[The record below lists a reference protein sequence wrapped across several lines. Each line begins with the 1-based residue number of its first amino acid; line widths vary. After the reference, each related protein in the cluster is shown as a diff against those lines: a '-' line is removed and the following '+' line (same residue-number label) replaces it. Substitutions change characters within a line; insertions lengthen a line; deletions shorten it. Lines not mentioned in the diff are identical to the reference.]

1 VILEANRR
9 RKILVSV
16 DCVAFGGYLECGEA
30 RVVISSLGFAMP
42 IYEYKCNKC
51 GVFEAMQG
59 IKEPPLK
66 KCPTCKSKVERQ
78 MSRGSFILKGSGWYA
93 TDYAKKSTPSTDSD
107 STSTTEKPATNGT
120 TASTDSSSKPASD
133 SKPAAESKSSSSEP
147 KPSKSKSSSEKSL
160 SAKAAD

>member
-1 VILEANRR
+1 
-9 RKILVSV
+9 
-16 DCVAFGGYLECGEA
+16 
-30 RVVISSLGFAMP
+30 MP

-59 IKEPPLK
+59 IKEPALR

-93 TDYAKKSTPSTDSD
+93 TDYAKKSTPSSDSD

-120 TASTDSSSKPASD
+120 TATSSDSSSKPASD
-133 SKPAAESKSSSSEP
+133 SKPAAESKSSSSDP
-147 KPSKSKSSSEKSL
+147 KPSKSKSSSEKSV
-160 SAKAAD
+160 SAKSAD

>member
-1 VILEANRR
+1 
-9 RKILVSV
+9 
-16 DCVAFGGYLECGEA
+16 
-30 RVVISSLGFAMP
+30 MP

-59 IKEPPLK
+59 IKEAPLK

-93 TDYAKKSTPSTDSD
+93 TDYAKKSTPTTDTD
-107 STSTTEKPATNGT
+107 STSSTEKPATNGT
-120 TASTDSSSKPASD
+120 TASSSDSASKPATD
-133 SKPAAESKSSSSEP
+133 SKPATESKSSSPEP
-147 KPSKSKSSSEKSL
+147 KPSKSKSSSEKSV

>member
-1 VILEANRR
+1 
-9 RKILVSV
+9 
-16 DCVAFGGYLECGEA
+16 
-30 RVVISSLGFAMP
+30 MP

-59 IKEPPLK
+59 IKEAPLK

-107 STSTTEKPATNGT
+107 SASTTEKPATNGA
-120 TASTDSSSKPASD
+120 TASSSDSSSKPATD
-133 SKPAAESKSSSSEP
+133 SKPATESKSSSTE
-147 KPSKSKSSSEKSL
+147 SKTSSRSKSSSEKSV

>member
-1 VILEANRR
+1 
-9 RKILVSV
+9 
-16 DCVAFGGYLECGEA
+16 
-30 RVVISSLGFAMP
+30 MP

-59 IKEPPLK
+59 IKEAPLK

-93 TDYAKKSTPSTDSD
+93 TDYAKKSTPSSTESD
-107 STSTTEKPATNGT
+107 SATSATAPAANGG
-120 TASTDSSSKPASD
+120 TASSSDTSSKAASE
-133 SKPAAESKSSSSEP
+133 SKPAAESKSSSES
-147 KPSKSKSSSEKSL
+147 KTSTKSKSSSEKSV

>member
-1 VILEANRR
+1 
-9 RKILVSV
+9 
-16 DCVAFGGYLECGEA
+16 
-30 RVVISSLGFAMP
+30 MP

-59 IKEPPLK
+59 IKEAPLK

-93 TDYAKKSTPSTDSD
+93 TDYAKKSTPGSTDSD
-107 STSTTEKPATNGT
+107 SASTADKPATNGT
-120 TASTDSSSKPASD
+120 TAASGDSSSKTATE
-133 SKPAAESKSSSSEP
+133 SKPATESKSSSTE
-147 KPSKSKSSSEKSL
+147 SKTSSRSKSSSEKSV